1 MTQLLRIMKK
11 SILPYRTIFILIF
24 LWLVLSILYFWLKFI
39 NYYPNQ
45 PRIFPISVI
54 SKSTANQFSVI
65 PLILIIFLIG
75 FTLRYKPKNIWLVYV
90 ICLVFIL
97 LGNLLQ
103 GGVKQGFIN
112 ALLGRSINQPFFDAI
127 RIQNGYKFLHDFN
140 VFQLQLS
147 KHARTHPPF
156 LLLLYFIL
164 NRFGGIPGTF
174 IGCIFIVSVVFFI
187 FYQTLVLLDIAP
199 QKAAKLT
206 FLLALIPSVNIYSVY
221 SWDAL
226 AAVGYS
232 LFLWGIVSIYKKGL
246 SWINLLLLFIG
257 FLFANMMN
265 YLALGLIGIIGI
277 VALWDFYKSKRL
289 DLLIATIFIIMTFGI
304 VIVIWK
310 IGFNYNHIRGIL
322 TSIQNESEILN
333 ELSNIERIKIYF
345 FSRLEDIGEVSVFL
359 SFGVLAV
366 LLNTTYRKLDL
377 NLKSIE
383 GTLLFSGILFFVVL
397 MIIGVFRTGETARPF
412 IWLVPYFLI
421 ALKNIEDRT
430 LNACIGVAAV
440 QTITMQLTANFYW

>member
-1 MTQLLRIMKK
+1 MKK
-11 SILPYRTIFILIF
+11 SILPYRTIFILVF
-24 LWLVLSILYFWLKFI
+24 LWLVFSILYFWLKFI

-127 RIQNGYKFLHDFN
+127 RIQNGYEFLHDFN
-140 VFQLQLS
+140 VVQLQLS

-246 SWINLLLLFIG
+246 SWINLLSLFIG

-304 VIVIWK
+304 VLVIWK

-322 TSIQNESEILN
+322 TSVQNESEILN
-333 ELSNIERIKIYF
+333 ELNNIERIKIYF
-345 FSRLEDIGEVSVFL
+345 FSRLEDIGEVSLFL

-366 LLNTTYRKLDL
+366 LINPTYRKLDL

-383 GTLLFSGILFFVVL
+383 STLLFSGILFFVVL

-421 ALKNIEDRT
+421 ALRNIEDRT
-430 LNACIGVAAV
+430 LNACLGVAAV
-440 QTITMQLTANFYW
+440 QTITMQLAANFYW

>member
-1 MTQLLRIMKK
+1 MKK
-11 SILPYRTIFILIF
+11 SILPYRTIFILLL
-24 LWLVLSILYFWLKFI
+24 LWLVLSIVYSWLKFT

-45 PRIFPISVI
+45 PKIFPISVI
-54 SKSTANQFSVI
+54 YKSTATQFSVV
-65 PLILIIFLIG
+65 PLILIICLIG
-75 FTLRYKPKNIWLVYV
+75 FVLRYKPKNIWLVYV
-90 ICLVFIL
+90 ICLGLIL

-112 ALLGRSINQPFFDAI
+112 AFLGRSINQPFFDAI
-127 RIQNGYKFLHDFN
+127 RIQNGYEFLHDFN
-140 VFQLQLS
+140 LVQLQLS

-164 NRFGGIPGTF
+164 NRFGGIPGSF
-174 IGCIFIVSVVFFI
+174 IGCIFIVSVAFFI
-187 FYQTLVLLDIAP
+187 FYQTLRLLDIAP
-199 QKAAKLT
+199 QKAAKFT

-257 FLFANMMN
+257 FIFANMMN
-265 YLALGLIGIIGI
+265 YLALGLLGIIGI
-277 VALWDFYKSKRL
+277 VSMWDFYKTKRL
-289 DLLIATIFIIMTFGI
+289 DLLIATIFIIMTFGM
-304 VIVIWK
+304 VLVIWK

-322 TSIQNESEILN
+322 TSMQNESEILN
-333 ELSNIERIKIYF
+333 QLSNVERIKVYY
-345 FSRLEDIGEVSVFL
+345 FSRLEDVGEVSLFL

-366 LLNTTYRKLDL
+366 LLNPYYRKLDL
-377 NLKSIE
+377 NLKSLE
-383 GTLLFSGILFFVVL
+383 GTMLFSGILFFVVL

-421 ALKNIEDRT
+421 ALRNIEDRT

-440 QTITMQLTANFYW
+440 QTITMQLAANYYW